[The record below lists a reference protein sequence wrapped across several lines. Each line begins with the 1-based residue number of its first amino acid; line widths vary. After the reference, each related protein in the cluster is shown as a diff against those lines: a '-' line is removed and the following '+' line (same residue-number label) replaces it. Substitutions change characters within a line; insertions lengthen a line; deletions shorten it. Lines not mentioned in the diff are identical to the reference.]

1 MRKVKDRSKRAEP
14 PHVSEEAT
22 PFNSPCLCRF
32 YLAGYAVSTMQA
44 APFIPGGFGKG
55 FLLTKY
61 NFINNIKN
69 KVWKIGDLSKQ
80 IPIIWF
86 QTTGGY

>member
-22 PFNSPCLCRF
+22 LFNSPCLCRF

-55 FLLTKY
+55 IFF
-61 NFINNIKN
+61 NE
-69 KVWKIGDLSKQ
+69 V
-80 IPIIWF
+80 
-86 QTTGGY
+86 

>member
-1 MRKVKDRSKRAEP
+1 MRKVKDQSKRAEP

-44 APFIPGGFGKG
+44 APFILGGFGKG
-55 FLLTKY
+55 ISF
-61 NFINNIKN
+61 
-69 KVWKIGDLSKQ
+69 
-80 IPIIWF
+80 
-86 QTTGGY
+86 

>member
-55 FLLTKY
+55 
-61 NFINNIKN
+61 
-69 KVWKIGDLSKQ
+69 IGSHGVRMIPSLRLGFGQ
-80 IPIIWF
+80 IPR
-86 QTTGGY
+86 

>member
-44 APFIPGGFGKG
+44 APFIPAVSEKG
-55 FLLTKY
+55 FLF
-61 NFINNIKN
+61 NE
-69 KVWKIGDLSKQ
+69 V
-80 IPIIWF
+80 
-86 QTTGGY
+86 

>member
-14 PHVSEEAT
+14 PHVIPEAT

-32 YLAGYAVSTMQA
+32 YLAGYAVSTLQA

-55 FLLTKY
+55 ISF
-61 NFINNIKN
+61 
-69 KVWKIGDLSKQ
+69 
-80 IPIIWF
+80 
-86 QTTGGY
+86 

>member
-1 MRKVKDRSKRAEP
+1 MPFLPCRLRRLTVLVYA
-14 PHVSEEAT
+14 VFTLQAT

-55 FLLTKY
+55 ISF
-61 NFINNIKN
+61 
-69 KVWKIGDLSKQ
+69 
-80 IPIIWF
+80 
-86 QTTGGY
+86 

>member
-14 PHVSEEAT
+14 THVREEAT

-55 FLLTKY
+55 ISF
-61 NFINNIKN
+61 
-69 KVWKIGDLSKQ
+69 
-80 IPIIWF
+80 
-86 QTTGGY
+86 

>member
-1 MRKVKDRSKRAEP
+1 MQRRNEKGQRPGKRAEP

-55 FLLTKY
+55 ISF
-61 NFINNIKN
+61 
-69 KVWKIGDLSKQ
+69 
-80 IPIIWF
+80 
-86 QTTGGY
+86 

>member
-32 YLAGYAVSTMQA
+32 YLAACMVVSE
-44 APFIPGGFGKG
+44 KG
-55 FLLTKY
+55 FLF
-61 NFINNIKN
+61 NE
-69 KVWKIGDLSKQ
+69 V
-80 IPIIWF
+80 
-86 QTTGGY
+86 

>member
-44 APFIPGGFGKG
+44 RRLSPVVSEKG
-55 FLLTKY
+55 FLF
-61 NFINNIKN
+61 NE
-69 KVWKIGDLSKQ
+69 V
-80 IPIIWF
+80 
-86 QTTGGY
+86 